1 MPSLN
6 LDLNYFEH
14 PKTKRLVGLLGR
26 GAEVLPI
33 KLWSYCGRLHAE
45 SGRLT
50 AYSQQEIESIAGWWG
65 RAGEMID
72 GMLKTGFLETD
83 GDGYKIHAWKEHQ
96 GHIVNF
102 HKRAKTAAKAR
113 WEQRAGDATSIAT
126 SNAKSKVKQCPN
138 YTKRTKP
145 KETRASGPPPPL
157 IPFEL
162 QSERFGQSWAK
173 WRQYRKEIRH
183 PLTPTMEAAQ
193 LAKMREMGES
203 RAVAAMEHTMAMG
216 WQGLREPEPDRRGS
230 GTNGSHPGG
239 VRASITK
246 PVIYGEV

>member
-50 AYSQQEIESIAGWWG
+50 AYSPQEIESIAGWWG

-72 GMLKTGFLETD
+72 GLLKTGFLETA

-113 WEQRAGDATSIAT
+113 WEQSKGDATSIAT
-126 SNAKSKVKQCPN
+126 SNAQSKAKQCPN

-145 KETRASGPPPPL
+145 KETRASGPPPS

-162 QSERFGQSWAK
+162 QSERFAQSWAK
-173 WRQYRKEIRH
+173 WRQYRKEIRK
-183 PLTPTMEAAQ
+183 PLTPTMEQAQ
-193 LAKMREMGES
+193 LAKMREMGEA
-203 RAVAAMEHTMAMG
+203 RAVAAMEHTIAMG
-216 WQGLREPEPDRRGS
+216 WTGLREPEPDRKGL
-230 GTNGSHPGG
+230 GTNGAHPTQRG
-239 VRASITK
+239 SITTAR
-246 PVIYGEV
+246 VFGET